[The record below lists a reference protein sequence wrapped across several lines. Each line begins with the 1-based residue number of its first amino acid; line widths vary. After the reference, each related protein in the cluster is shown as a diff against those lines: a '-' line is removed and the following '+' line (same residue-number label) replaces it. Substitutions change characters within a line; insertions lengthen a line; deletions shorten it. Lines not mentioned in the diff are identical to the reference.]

1 MKPANGVLWPK
12 QKFRDLHELEDTVT
26 RFREI
31 SAGKSQAIQF
41 GETGD
46 RQPPVSYRRRMW
58 FPVRAFAF
66 VDAWAIISKL
76 LFKLLGPPCAM
87 PTIALSM
94 GLSEPRGVPVSL
106 TNKRMY

>member
-46 RQPPVSYRRRMW
+46 RQPASVVQTTDVVSGESICFCGCMGDY
-58 FPVRAFAF
+58 
-66 VDAWAIISKL
+66 SKL
-76 LFKLLGPPCAM
+76 LIKLLGPPCTM
-87 PTIALSM
+87 PTISLSM